1 MKVSTMFPSSY
12 LKAPDLVGSSNPEPV
27 LEIVRVSLEEM
38 PAFDDEPVK
47 ERPVAWFKETDK
59 GMVLNV
65 TNANMIAFLH
75 GDDTDEWIG
84 KKIQLHTPPVAFRG
98 KSAPGLR
105 VKDSVPSG
113 DTDDADIP
121 F

>member
-38 PAFDDEPVK
+38 PAFDDEPAK
-47 ERPVAWFKETDK
+47 KLPVAWFKETDK
-59 GMVLNV
+59 GMVMNV

-105 VKDSVPSG
+105 VKDSVPNG